1 MSGQETPTDPPPP
14 LHELEGEVMD
24 AMWRLSEATVRQ
36 VLDDLNARLDK
47 QRAYTTVM
55 TTMVRLYKR
64 GLLTRR
70 PQGKGNLYEVTMSRE
85 DYLAARAQA
94 EAAALV
100 DTYGDAVLVHFAQHV
115 DALDPKRRQQLR
127 RLARRD

>member
-1 MSGQETPTDPPPP
+1 VSSRPTPAEPPP

-24 AMWRLSEATVRQ
+24 AMWRLGEGTVRQ
-36 VLDDLNARLDK
+36 VLDDLNARLDR

-55 TTMVRLYKR
+55 TTMVRLYEH

-70 PQGKGNLYEVTMSRE
+70 KQGKGNLYAVTMSRE
-85 DYLAARAQA
+85 EYLATRARAEA
-94 EAAALV
+94 EALV
-100 DTYGDAVLVHFAQHV
+100 DAYGDAVLVHFAKHV

-127 RLARRD
+127 RLARRE

>member
-1 MSGQETPTDPPPP
+1 
-14 LHELEGEVMD
+14 MD
-24 AMWRLSEATVRQ
+24 AMWRLGEATVRQ
-36 VLDDLNARLDK
+36 VLDDLNGRLDK

-55 TTMVRLYKR
+55 TTMVRLYEHSLLARRKEGR
-64 GLLTRR
+64 G
-70 PQGKGNLYEVTMSRE
+70 NVYAVTMSRE
-85 DYLAARAQA
+85 AYLASRAQA

-100 DTYGDAVLVHFAQHV
+100 DAYGDAVLVHFAKHV

>member
-1 MSGQETPTDPPPP
+1 VSPKQTPTDPPPP
-14 LHELEGEVMD
+14 LHELEAEVMD
-24 AMWRLSEATVRQ
+24 AMWRLEEANVRQ
-36 VLDDLNARLDK
+36 VLDDLKARLDK

-55 TTMVRLYKR
+55 TTMVRLYER

-70 PQGKGNLYEVTMSRE
+70 PRGKGNLYEVTMSRE
-85 DYLAARAQA
+85 EYLAARARA

-100 DTYGDAVLVHFAQHV
+100 DTYGDAVLVHFAKHV

-127 RLARRD
+127 RIARRD

>member
-1 MSGQETPTDPPPP
+1 MSGQQTPTDAPPP

-85 DYLAARAQA
+85 DYLAARAEA

-100 DTYGDAVLVHFAQHV
+100 DAYGDAVLVHFAQHV
-115 DALDPKRRQQLR
+115 DALDPERRQQLR